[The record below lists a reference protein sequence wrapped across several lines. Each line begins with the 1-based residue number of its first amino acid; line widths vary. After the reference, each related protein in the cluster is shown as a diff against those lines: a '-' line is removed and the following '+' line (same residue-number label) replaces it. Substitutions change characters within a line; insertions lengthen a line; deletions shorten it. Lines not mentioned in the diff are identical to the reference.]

1 MKTVTFISALLLA
14 SATVQAQPKA
24 EGYQFTTVVN
34 QKVTPVKNQAATGTC
49 WCFATTSFIE
59 AELLRQGKGEFDL
72 SEMYIVRQ
80 KYMNQLND
88 NYLRHGK
95 GNIGQGSISPSWF
108 TAFTQVGIVPEEV
121 YSGINYNSPT
131 HNHKELASY
140 MEVIAEKAVQMRQRR
155 HTFVLRPLVGA
166 RFQVLFHSSVR
177 SAFHLSLT
185 VLVRY
190 RSLGSI

>member
-24 EGYQFTTVVN
+24 EGFTTVVN
-34 QKVTPVKNQAATGTC
+34 QKVTRSESGC
-49 WCFATTSFIE
+49 YRY
-59 AELLRQGKGEFDL
+59 LLVLPLPLSSKPNSCVRGKGEFDL

-95 GNIGQGSISPSWF
+95 ATSVRKHLTQLVYGFHSGSI
-108 TAFTQVGIVPEEV
+108 VRKV
-121 YSGINYNSPT
+121 YGGYQLQLSY

-140 MEVIAEKAVQMRQRR
+140 GSHCRNAVQMRQRSPEYDK
-155 HTFVLRPLVGA
+155 LIKS
-166 RFQVLFHSSVR
+166 LFDIYMGELPENLPTR
-177 SAFHLSLT
+177 
-185 VLVRY
+185 
-190 RSLGSI
+190 